1 MEEGV
6 MKAARVG
13 IAVAG
18 VIIAVGGRANVPVGA
33 QTAGQPI
40 RLSAWAVSMANV
52 ATGAN
57 AVIDIRINKWSTDK
71 ERTDLITTF
80 IEKGQDKLLDTL
92 RDLPDK
98 GRISIPGRQG
108 PDPTQTR
115 LGWTLRYA
123 RQTVGEDGGM
133 RIMIATDR
141 YMTFAEQRNQP
152 RSADYP
158 FTFAE
163 IRLKKDGTG
172 EGKLAVATQLQF
184 DKKKNT
190 IIFENYSTEPVR
202 LTNVKVEK

>member
-1 MEEGV
+1 MRT
-6 MKAARVG
+6 ARTWM
-13 IAVAG
+13 AVAG
-18 VIIAVGGRANVPVGA
+18 VVLAVSGRANMPVDA

-40 RLSAWAVSMANV
+40 RLSAWAVRMANV

-57 AVIDIRINKWSTDK
+57 AVIDIRNNKWSTDK
-71 ERTDLITTF
+71 EREDLIATF
-80 IEKGQDKLLDTL
+80 IEKGQDKLLDKL
-92 RDLPDK
+92 RDLPEK

-115 LGWTLRYA
+115 LGWNLRYA

-141 YMTFAEQRNQP
+141 YMTFAETRNQP
-152 RSADYP
+152 RSVDYP

>member
-1 MEEGV
+1 
-6 MKAARVG
+6 MKTARAW

-18 VIIAVGGRANVPVGA
+18 VIVAVGGRANVPVGA

-71 ERTDLITTF
+71 ERADLIATF
-80 IEKGQDKLLDTL
+80 IEKGQDKLLDKL

-123 RQTVGEDGGM
+123 RQMMGEDGGM

-141 YMTFAEQRNQP
+141 YMTFAEQRNQ
-152 RSADYP
+152 RSVDYP

-163 IRLKKDGTG
+163 IRLNKDGTG